1 MDDVLAQHA
10 ATEKKRR
17 ARQRPANAVPT
28 SAPAPE
34 GQMQRQTPPQNV
46 DPRSVDAARAAR
58 APEQGVGG
66 QGGPRPQGEALRP
79 PQNQQ
84 GRPSQGQQR
93 PQGQGQQRPQGAQ
106 MPQGQRPQGQ
116 QIPQGAQ
123 VPQGQRPQGQP
134 PRPPQGAQPYPGQP
148 PTPSGAT
155 LGRIQPVKVPA
166 SQAKFAPGS
175 PQQPVPL
182 YTDPE
187 PQQPQG
193 PVVSTPRRGFQPKR
207 DAPERPA
214 LVNPS
219 AAPVMAKAPP
229 PFTVRMAQFLW
240 VLSFAVGAVA
250 IVFYFVIREDQLP
263 LIQDVIRGVSEG
275 REDGV
280 YESAADIL
288 FWSVFGIMVTL
299 LLFQV
304 AQLVSFSGRKPNIR
318 WWQLGTTL
326 VMVVVYLIALEFVGT
341 GEYGAMLEQLFIA
354 QAGLA
359 VLALLFSTFPN
370 ALRWT
375 ARRVDVRPAGGADD
389 F

>member
-1 MDDVLAQHA
+1 M
-10 ATEKKRR
+10 
-17 ARQRPANAVPT
+17 
-28 SAPAPE
+28 
-34 GQMQRQTPPQNV
+34 
-46 DPRSVDAARAAR
+46 
-58 APEQGVGG
+58 
-66 QGGPRPQGEALRP
+66 
-79 PQNQQ
+79 
-84 GRPSQGQQR
+84 
-93 PQGQGQQRPQGAQ
+93 
-106 MPQGQRPQGQ
+106 
-116 QIPQGAQ
+116 
-123 VPQGQRPQGQP
+123 PQGQRPQGQP

-148 PTPSGAT
+148 PTRSGAT

-240 VLSFAVGAVA
+240 VLSFAVGLVG
-250 IVFYFVIREDQLP
+250 IVFFFVIREDQLP

-275 REDGV
+275 REEAT

-375 ARRVDVRPAGGADD
+375 ARRVDVRPAGGGDD